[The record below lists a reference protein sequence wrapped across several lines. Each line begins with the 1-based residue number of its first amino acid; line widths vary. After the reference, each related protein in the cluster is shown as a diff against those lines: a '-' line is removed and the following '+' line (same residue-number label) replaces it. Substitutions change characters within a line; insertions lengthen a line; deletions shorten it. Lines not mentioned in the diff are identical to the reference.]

1 MTVGCVG
8 FMYSGKTSEITY
20 ACKRPK
26 EAVEVI
32 INAINGIYP
41 EKRVISQA
49 EKDLANDILA
59 KFDKNRKIEAIKYY
73 REQTGEGLQEAKEY
87 IDKLLR

>member
-1 MTVGCVG
+1 
-8 FMYSGKTSEITY
+8 MYSGKTSEITY

-41 EKRVISQA
+41 EKRVISQE

-59 KFDKNRKIEAIKYY
+59 KFDKK
-73 REQTGEGLQEAKEY
+73 
-87 IDKLLR
+87 

>member
-8 FMYSGKTSEITY
+8 FMYSGKVSEITY

-26 EAVEVI
+26 ETVEVI

-41 EKRVISQA
+41 EKRVISQE